1 MDHVID
7 GEVYKTEMRYAA
19 ETEQMER
26 DGPKE
31 GIEDWDSLSDRLRKQ
46 RRNHKSLLQRQKG
59 KLSSTQIKLFYV

>member
-1 MDHVID
+1 
-7 GEVYKTEMRYAA
+7 MRYAA

-31 GIEDWDSLSDRLRKQ
+31 GIDDWDSLSDRLRKQ

-59 KLSSTQIKLFYV
+59 LLFDETLIIFFN